1 MKERKIK
8 KVALYDPLV
17 RFTLLT
23 DFLVVNLS
31 SRIAIIK
38 ATINNYYEFSYSH
51 TGSYLQF

>member
-23 DFLVVNLS
+23 EFLVVNLS
-31 SRIAIIK
+31 SRTAIIK
-38 ATINNYYEFSYSH
+38 ASINNY
-51 TGSYLQF
+51 